1 MGLTPHPLL
10 PSPSEGREDGGEGAD
25 MIRENVQKLLA
36 ELPPGVLLV
45 AAAKGRS
52 PQEILEAIEAGVQI
66 IGENYVQEAERA
78 FAVIGR
84 RAQWHMIGHLQK
96 NKAKKAVAIFDMIE
110 TLDSVE
116 LAHELEKHCARMN
129 KVMPVLIEINSGRE
143 PQKSGVFPEDAE
155 ALIRAVAPLPHLK
168 VVGLMTMGPRF
179 GNPQE
184 ARPYFRET
192 KKLFDYLRTLNIP
205 NVEMQYLS
213 MGMSNTYKIAL
224 EEGANIVR
232 IGTKIFGERPEE

>member
-1 MGLTPHPLL
+1 
-10 PSPSEGREDGGEGAD
+10 

-78 FAVIGR
+78 FSVIGR
-84 RAQWHMIGHLQK
+84 RAQWHMIGHLQR
-96 NKAKKAVAIFDMIE
+96 NKAKKAIEIFDMIE
-110 TLDSVE
+110 TLDSVR
-116 LAHELEKHCARMN
+116 LAEELEKHCARLN
-129 KVMPVLIEINSGRE
+129 KVMPVLVEINSGRE
-143 PQKSGVFPEDAE
+143 PQKSGVFPEHVE
-155 ALIRAVAPLPHLK
+155 ALIREVSQFPHLK
-168 VVGLMTMGPRF
+168 ILGLMTMGPRF
-179 GNPQE
+179 GNPE
-184 ARPYFRET
+184 DARPYFQET
-192 KKLFDYLRTLNIP
+192 RKLFDRLKALNIS
-205 NVEMQYLS
+205 NVEMRYLS

-232 IGTKIFGERPEE
+232 IGTKIFGERPEG

>member
-1 MGLTPHPLL
+1 
-10 PSPSEGREDGGEGAD
+10 

-143 PQKSGVFPEDAE
+143 PQKSGIFPEDAE
-155 ALIRAVAPLPHLK
+155 ALIRAVAPLPSSEGRG
-168 VVGLMTMGPRF
+168 VDDDGPALWEPRR
-179 GNPQE
+179 GSSVLSRDEKPLRLSQNSEHPQRRDAVPLDGHE
-184 ARPYFRET
+184 
-192 KKLFDYLRTLNIP
+192 
-205 NVEMQYLS
+205 QY
-213 MGMSNTYKIAL
+213 
-224 EEGANIVR
+224 V
-232 IGTKIFGERPEE
+232 

>member
-1 MGLTPHPLL
+1 
-10 PSPSEGREDGGEGAD
+10 
-25 MIRENVQKLLA
+25 
-36 ELPPGVLLV
+36 LV

-78 FAVIGR
+78 FAVIGH

-110 TLDSVE
+110 TLDSVH
-116 LAHELEKHCARMN
+116 LAQELEKHCARMN

-155 ALIRAVAPLPHLK
+155 ALIKAVAPLPHLK

-179 GNPQE
+179 GNPEE

-192 KKLFDYLRTLNIP
+192 KSLFDYLRTLNIP

-213 MGMSNTYKIAL
+213 MGMSNTYQIAL